1 MASAKL
7 VVTKAKG
14 GSKITLIGTS
24 GTELMSSKVFVEPRG
39 KGATIRSL
47 KGLLGEKII
56 VEDHTV
62 ASARTEAPVEE
73 APTVPA
79 AKRSAKSPTTTKA
92 PRAKTPRATA
102 ARAKTPRVAA
112 ARATAARA
120 TSARVTAARAKTPPV
135 ATSRAK
141 AVRGGRQ
148 TTKSA

>member
-47 KGLLGEKII
+47 KGLLGEKIV

-62 ASARTEAPVEE
+62 ATATATAEAPVEK

-79 AKRSAKSPTTTKA
+79 AKRAAKSPTATKA
-92 PRAKTPRATA
+92 PRAKT
-102 ARAKTPRVAA
+102 ARAAS
-112 ARATAARA
+112 ARAT
-120 TSARVTAARAKTPPV
+120 TSRAKTPP
-135 ATSRAK
+135 ATASRAK
-141 AVRGGRQ
+141 AARRGRQ
-148 TTKSA
+148 STKSA